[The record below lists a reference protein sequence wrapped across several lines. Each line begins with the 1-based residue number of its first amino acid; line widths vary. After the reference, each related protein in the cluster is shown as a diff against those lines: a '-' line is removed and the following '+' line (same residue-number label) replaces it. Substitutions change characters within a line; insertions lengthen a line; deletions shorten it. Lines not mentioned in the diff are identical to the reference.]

1 MYAWI
6 WRRLP
11 GPTGARAVLALL
23 LLAVVLVVLVV
34 VVFPAVEPLLPFD
47 DVAVD

>member
-11 GPTGARAVLALL
+11 GPTTAKLLQATALIAAAVALL
-23 LLAVVLVVLVV
+23 LFA
-34 VVFPAVEPLLPFD
+34 VFPAVEPHLSFNE
-47 DVAVD
+47 VTTR